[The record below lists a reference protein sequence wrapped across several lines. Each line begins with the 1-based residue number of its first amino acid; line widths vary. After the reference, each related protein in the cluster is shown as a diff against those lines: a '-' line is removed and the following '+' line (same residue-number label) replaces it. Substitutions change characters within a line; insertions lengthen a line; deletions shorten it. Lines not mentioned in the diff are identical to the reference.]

1 MLDFPLVL
9 GEVLRL
15 GHLVRIPG
23 FNGFGPGKDLWY
35 IVVLAVVN
43 HTFLQYKAYSSFPR
57 GTTQCTAEMTLEPP
71 IDHTDTQTWEVPWS
85 AMEVTSESKDGSRGV
100 QAVLEG
106 EEVIGVR
113 VTLAMTLSG
122 DLRNILHH
130 LTITRTP
137 DLQAALS
144 ISQGLHQD
152 ITITADRPREDATSS
167 GARASR
173 QGSASKVGDLR
184 RDTSINRNPQRDT
197 GIEIDLAL
205 LQGAKYNVDQDKP

>member
-1 MLDFPLVL
+1 
-9 GEVLRL
+9 
-15 GHLVRIPG
+15 
-23 FNGFGPGKDLWY
+23 
-35 IVVLAVVN
+35 
-43 HTFLQYKAYSSFPR
+43 
-57 GTTQCTAEMTLEPP
+57 MTLEPP

-85 AMEVTSESKDGSRGV
+85 PMEVTSESKDGSRGV
-100 QAVLEG
+100 QAVLGG

-113 VTLAMTLSG
+113 VTLAMPLSG
-122 DLRNILHH
+122 DLRTFLH
-130 LTITRTP
+130 LTITRTQ

-144 ISQGLHQD
+144 ISLGLHQD
-152 ITITADRPREDATSS
+152 ITINADRPREDATSS

-173 QGSASKVGDLR
+173 QGSASKVGNLR

>member
-1 MLDFPLVL
+1 MKHFRVLDFPLVL

-85 AMEVTSESKDGSRGV
+85 AMETSPESKDGTRGV
-100 QAVLEG
+100 QAVLGGEEG
-106 EEVIGVR
+106 EIFFHDVSE
-113 VTLAMTLSG
+113 
-122 DLRNILHH
+122 
-130 LTITRTP
+130 
-137 DLQAALS
+137 
-144 ISQGLHQD
+144 
-152 ITITADRPREDATSS
+152 TS
-167 GARASR
+167 A
-173 QGSASKVGDLR
+173 V
-184 RDTSINRNPQRDT
+184 
-197 GIEIDLAL
+197 
-205 LQGAKYNVDQDKP
+205 VH